1 MKRYYLAVDI
11 GTTNWKAAVFDE
23 GGAMVSIART
33 PTVTYQDES
42 GNSCYCA
49 QEIWNAVSELCRSAQ
64 AQAGV
69 RVAAVSVASVAEA
82 VVAVDRQ
89 GNVQGD
95 VITWFDRRSFR
106 QAERLKDELGAEYL
120 YSVTGLDVNPI
131 FSLPKILWIRENQ
144 PEVYEKTWKWLQIAD
159 YILFRLSGKAVT
171 DYTLASRTL
180 VFDVAK
186 NQWSDEILNAVDVPK
201 DMLPDV
207 LESGTVL
214 GHVTAQ
220 AAQETGLPADAKV
233 VVGGNDHPCG
243 SVAAGILGAK
253 KILDSSG
260 TAESFI
266 LVSSKDAPP
275 PMRFGGQRTCR
286 FLEKDRFALWGGIVC
301 SGRSFDCAYDMLAA
315 GLRQGPGPDYERV
328 LPAVLEEKGMEKGIL
343 FYPHLRGAGAPY
355 WEPRS
360 CGSFV
365 GLRDSH
371 TPAMMLKSVMEGLSM
386 QARMIVEMEEKFA
399 GFQAERLC
407 VIGGSSRNVQWQ
419 TIKANVLQKEIE
431 LCCEPEA
438 VAQGAAM
445 LAAIGD
451 GVYAGISETA
461 QVLAANNRVIQP
473 DERMKA
479 VYDPLYELFQQ
490 GYDAMEA
497 FNKMLFEYQQEG
509 TVCRK

>member
-1 MKRYYLAVDI
+1 M
-11 GTTNWKAAVFDE
+11 G
-23 GGAMVSIART
+23 
-33 PTVTYQDES
+33 
-42 GNSCYCA
+42 
-49 QEIWNAVSELCRSAQ
+49 
-64 AQAGV
+64 
-69 RVAAVSVASVAEA
+69 
-82 VVAVDRQ
+82 
-89 GNVQGD
+89 
-95 VITWFDRRSFR
+95 RRSP
-106 QAERLKDELGAEYL
+106 
-120 YSVTGLDVNPI
+120 TTP
-131 FSLPKILWIRENQ
+131 SLPVHWYFE
-144 PEVYEKTWKWLQIAD
+144 
-159 YILFRLSGKAVT
+159 
-171 DYTLASRTL
+171 
-180 VFDVAK
+180 VAK

-286 FLEKDRFALWGGIVC
+286 FLEKDRFALWGALSAPAEALTGLMIC
-301 SGRSFDCAYDMLAA
+301 SLPGCGRD
-315 GLRQGPGPDYERV
+315 RGPDYERV

-407 VIGGSSRNVQWQ
+407 VIGGSPASAVA
-419 TIKANVLQKEIE
+419 TIKANVLAKRDRA
-431 LCCEPEA
+431 L
-438 VAQGAAM
+438 
-445 LAAIGD
+445 L
-451 GVYAGISETA
+451 
-461 QVLAANNRVIQP
+461 
-473 DERMKA
+473 
-479 VYDPLYELFQQ
+479 
-490 GYDAMEA
+490 
-497 FNKMLFEYQQEG
+497 
-509 TVCRK
+509 

>member
-131 FSLPKILWIRENQ
+131 FSLPTILWIREIQ

-275 PMRFGGQRTCR
+275 PLRFGGQRTCR
-286 FLEKDRFALWGGIVC
+286 FLDKDRFALWGGIV
-301 SGRSFDCAYDMLAA
+301 
-315 GLRQGPGPDYERV
+315 
-328 LPAVLEEKGMEKGIL
+328 
-343 FYPHLRGAGAPY
+343 
-355 WEPRS
+355 
-360 CGSFV
+360 
-365 GLRDSH
+365 
-371 TPAMMLKSVMEGLSM
+371 
-386 QARMIVEMEEKFA
+386 
-399 GFQAERLC
+399 
-407 VIGGSSRNVQWQ
+407 
-419 TIKANVLQKEIE
+419 
-431 LCCEPEA
+431 
-438 VAQGAAM
+438 
-445 LAAIGD
+445 
-451 GVYAGISETA
+451 
-461 QVLAANNRVIQP
+461 
-473 DERMKA
+473 
-479 VYDPLYELFQQ
+479 
-490 GYDAMEA
+490 
-497 FNKMLFEYQQEG
+497 
-509 TVCRK
+509 